1 MKVPEGSLHPP
12 VIKQHFLHYG
22 RYELHLRRL
31 RRALHGNMLKTLN
44 ALREYFPEGTRASRP
59 RGGFVLWLQLPGRV
73 DAFQLHRRAL
83 QENIGIAPGQI
94 FTARGNFSNYIRL
107 SYGKAWGG
115 EVETAL
121 RRLGQMVQEEML
133 LWKLE

>member
-94 FTARGNFSNYIRL
+94 FTPGATSPIT
-107 SYGKAWGG
+107 SA
-115 EVETAL
+115 
-121 RRLGQMVQEEML
+121 
-133 LWKLE
+133 